1 MSFQRKDLHGQETL
15 GERMAVVRKEA
26 GHTLDEAAAGTGIQV
41 KYLAA
46 LEASDYASL
55 PGPVYARA
63 FLKRYAE
70 FLTLN
75 PELAMRRFDEEQRV
89 VAPLSG
95 AHRFSPVRAGV
106 PRAMFTPTLWRR
118 LGAGFVILIIMGY
131 LGLELTRFVAAPSL
145 TVTEP
150 PDNLRTTAP
159 VITVAGKTTPES
171 TLRLNGQEVSIATD
185 GTFRETLTLSP
196 GVNTI
201 LFQVN
206 RKRSRTRSVTR
217 HVLRDT
223 LAEPTAP
230 PASG

>member
-1 MSFQRKDLHGQETL
+1 VSFKRKDLHGQETL
-15 GERMAVVRKEA
+15 GERMRVVREES
-26 GHTLDEAAAGTGIQV
+26 GQSLDEAALGTGIQA

-46 LEASDYASL
+46 LEASDYRSL

-70 FLTLN
+70 YLTLN
-75 PELAMRRFDEEQRV
+75 PELALRRFDEEQRV

-95 AHRFSPVRAGV
+95 THRFSPVRAGV
-106 PRAMFTPTLWRR
+106 PRAVFTPTLWRR
-118 LGAGFVILIIMGY
+118 VGAGFIILVVLGY
-131 LGLELTRFVAAPSL
+131 LGLELTRFVVAPAL

-150 PDNLRTTAP
+150 PDNLRTTEP
-159 VITVAGKTTPES
+159 VITVAGQTTPES

-206 RKRSRTRSVTR
+206 RKRSRTRTVTR
-217 HVLRDT
+217 HVLRDIPV
-223 LAEPTAP
+223 EPATPP
-230 PASG
+230 PAS

>member
-15 GERMAVVRKEA
+15 GERMKVVREESQQS
-26 GHTLDEAAAGTGIQV
+26 LDEAAQATGIQV

-75 PELAMRRFDEEQRV
+75 PELALRRFDEEQRV
-89 VAPLSG
+89 VAPLGG

-118 LGAGFVILIIMGY
+118 MGAGFVILVIVGY
-131 LGLELTRFVAAPSL
+131 LALELSRFVAAPSL
-145 TVTEP
+145 VVIEP
-150 PDNLRTTAP
+150 QDNIRTTAP
-159 VITVAGKTTPES
+159 VITVTGKTTPES
-171 TLRLNGQEVSIATD
+171 TLRLNGQEVAIATD

-206 RKRSRTRSVTR
+206 RKQSRTRSVTR
-217 HVLRDT
+217 HVLRDIP
-223 LAEPTAP
+223 AEEATPLVP
-230 PASG
+230 G